1 MRAKTITINNA
12 ELNVKLAYT
21 GQQQA
26 RGLMNITSLP
36 DNEGMLFCYPE
47 EKLLSFWMKKTPLP
61 LSIAFIDENKKIIQI
76 EKLEPYNEAGVK
88 TKAPAKWAL
97 EVNQDWFD
105 NNNVKVGDIINI
117 PEDKIKIRVVKLPP
131 AANKLAKSIEDKLVD
146 MTMKALKS
154 KLSVDQLDN
163 LNIDVKVK

>member
-1 MRAKTITINNA
+1 MKLLKVGNA
-12 ELNVKLAYT
+12 ELKVKLAYT

-61 LSIAFIDENKKIIQI
+61 LSIAFIDANKRIIQI
-76 EKLEPYNEAGVK
+76 EKLQPHDEAGVK

-105 NNNVKVGDIINI
+105 NNNIKVGDLVDI
-117 PEDKIKIRVVKLPP
+117 PQSKIKIRVVKLPA
-131 AANKLAKSIEDKLVD
+131 AANNLAKAIEDKLVD
-146 MTMKALKS
+146 MTMQALKT
-154 KLSVDQLDN
+154 KLGVDKLDT
-163 LNIDVKVK
+163 LNIDVEVD

>member
-1 MRAKTITINNA
+1 MKTITINNTK
-12 ELNVKLAYT
+12 LNVKLAYT

-61 LSIAFIDENKKIIQI
+61 LSIAFIDANGRIIQI
-76 EKLEPYNEAGVK
+76 EKLQPHDETGVK

-105 NNNVKVGDIINI
+105 NNNIKVGDVVDI
-117 PEDKIKIRVVKLPP
+117 PSRDIKIRV
-131 AANKLAKSIEDKLVD
+131 
-146 MTMKALKS
+146 LK
-154 KLSVDQLDN
+154 
-163 LNIDVKVK
+163 

>member
-1 MRAKTITINNA
+1 MKLLKVGNA
-12 ELNVKLAYT
+12 ELKVKLAYT

-47 EKLLSFWMKKTPLP
+47 EKHLSFWMKKTPLP
-61 LSIAFIDENKKIIQI
+61 LSIAFIDANKRIIQI
-76 EKLEPYNEAGVK
+76 EKLQPHDEAGVK

-105 NNNVKVGDIINI
+105 NNNIKVGDLVDI
-117 PEDKIKIRVVKLPP
+117 PQSKIKIRVVKLPA
-131 AANKLAKSIEDKLVD
+131 AANNLAKAIEDKLVD
-146 MTMKALKS
+146 MTMHILKT
-154 KLSVDQLDN
+154 KLGVDKLGN
-163 LNIDVKVK
+163 LNIDVEVD